1 MQGEKVV
8 KKTEV
13 KEMAANKYAGTQ
25 TEKNLQEAFAGE
37 SQARNKYTFFASVAK
52 KEGYEQMSALFLKT
66 ADNEKEHAKM
76 WFKELAGIGD
86 TLFHVIPS
94 TIIGSLASYMA
105 LEGNPMAL
113 ILWIAF
119 GFLRLG
125 FMRSFFKMR
134 YREGAKVVG
143 ELGNKLKKI
152 TKAANVLGITVIGAL
167 IPSVVNA
174 KFAYTFTQGEVSIA
188 VQELADK
195 IMPSLAPCLV
205 VLLTYWLLGRKKMN
219 STRVTLLLVVLG
231 ILAFNLMIFA

>member
-1 MQGEKVV
+1 M
-8 KKTEV
+8 
-13 KEMAANKYAGTQ
+13 
-25 TEKNLQEAFAGE
+25 
-37 SQARNKYTFFASVAK
+37 
-52 KEGYEQMSALFLKT
+52 
-66 ADNEKEHAKM
+66 
-76 WFKELAGIGD
+76 
-86 TLFHVIPS
+86 
-94 TIIGSLASYMA
+94 
-105 LEGNPMAL
+105 
-113 ILWIAF
+113 ILCIEF